1 MLLRLR
7 LDLVLAAFVQH
18 EGGKVPSL
26 FYLLL
31 ITLRSKPGIL
41 LLIKYVGRVGLTRLG
56 LKPSSCE

>member
-31 ITLRSKPGIL
+31 RTLRSKPGIL
-41 LLIKYVGRVGLTRLG
+41 ESNLAH
-56 LKPSSCE
+56 KPVVAGHI